1 MSATTDNASTARL
14 LLTIALHAAMPFA
27 FAVCPVGNAR
37 VGGLDWP
44 RMLPVLLPVVA
55 GSVLVGAALVL
66 AARRAQTTKARIACA
81 VVFAFAGPMI
91 ASLLGAILAT
101 VLSVLSLGAIA
112 NVSPYW
118 SFVWIPLVM
127 LQAPLLTFATSAAC
141 AVLTAL
147 LLGPALNGTKTEAAD
162 HASAV

>member
-1 MSATTDNASTARL
+1 MSATTDNATAARS
-14 LLTIALHAAMPFA
+14 LLTIAAYAAMPFV
-27 FAVCPVGNAR
+27 FAVCPLGNVGT
-37 VGGLDWP
+37 GGLDWS

-55 GSVLVGAALVL
+55 GSVLVGAALVA
-66 AARRAQTTKARIACA
+66 AARRTQQKKSRIACA
-81 VVFAFAGPMI
+81 VVFAFVGPMI
-91 ASLLGAILAT
+91 ASLFGAILAAA
-101 VLSVLSLGAIA
+101 LSVLSLGSIA

-147 LLGPALNGTKTEAAD
+147 LLAPALDGPKTEAAD